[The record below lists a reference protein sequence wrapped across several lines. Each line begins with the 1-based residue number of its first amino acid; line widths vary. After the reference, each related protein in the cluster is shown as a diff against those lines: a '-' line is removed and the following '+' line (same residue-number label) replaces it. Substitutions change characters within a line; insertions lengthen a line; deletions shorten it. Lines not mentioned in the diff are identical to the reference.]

1 MDRLLLIGPNFFEY
15 MSIIKNEIEKHGYV
29 VDYVDDRPKTGV
41 LGKGFLRLF
50 PKQMKFFVDRYVK
63 KIINDYSQNK
73 YKKVVVIL
81 GQVFNEKHI
90 YEFKKAFTG
99 AEFVYYA
106 WDAVKN
112 FNSIAKI
119 YSLFDRSYTFDIEDS
134 RKYTNLKFL
143 PLFYTFTNDSNFATK
158 ENKALIFMTIKKG
171 KMQFVNEIISN
182 LSKFIT
188 IEKRLFLQSKLVFF
202 FYKVADSSFKECKM
216 NDFVYKRLSYKESLE
231 LMNRYKYVVDI
242 PMKNQNGLTM
252 RTFEALA
259 LNSKIITTNLSI
271 SDYRFYNSN
280 DVFIYNSNNHDE
292 LNEFLKSNEFVECDL
307 RNYSLSNFVEEL
319 LGK

>member
-1 MDRLLLIGPNFFEY
+1 MKRVLLIGPNFFEY
-15 MSIIKNEIEKHGYV
+15 MSIIKNEMEKHGFI
-29 VDYVDDRPKTGV
+29 VDYVDDRPKTGI
-41 LGKGFLRLF
+41 LGKAFLRLF

-63 KIINDYSQNK
+63 KTINDYSQNK

-81 GQVFNEKHI
+81 GQVFNESHI
-90 YEFKKAFTG
+90 NLFKKAFTG

-106 WDAVKN
+106 RDAVKN
-112 FNSIAKI
+112 FNNIAKI
-119 YSLFDRSYTFDIEDS
+119 YPLFDRSYTFDMEDS
-134 RKYTNLKFL
+134 KIYADFKFL
-143 PLFYTFTNDSNFATK
+143 PLFYTFTNDSNFDNK
-158 ENKALIFMTIKKG
+158 DNKALIFMTIKKG
-171 KMQFVNEIISN
+171 KMQFVNEIITN

-188 IEKRLFLQSKLVFF
+188 IEKRLFFHFILVFF
-202 FYKVADSSFKECKM
+202 FYKITDSSFKWCKM
-216 NDFVYKRLSYKESLE
+216 SDFVYKRLNYKESLE

-252 RTFEALA
+252 RTFETLA
-259 LNSKIITTNLSI
+259 LNSKLITTNSSI

-292 LNEFLKSNEFVECDL
+292 LNEFLKSNEFVKCDL

>member
-29 VDYVDDRPKTGV
+29 VDYVDDRPNTGV
-41 LGKGFLRLF
+41 LGKAFLRLF
-50 PKQMKFFVDRYVK
+50 PKEMEFFVDRYVK

-81 GQVFNEKHI
+81 GQVFNESHI
-90 YEFKKAFTG
+90 NEFKKAFNG

-106 WDAVKN
+106 RDSVKN
-112 FNSIAKI
+112 FNNIANI
-119 YSLFDRSYTFDIEDS
+119 YSLFDRSCTFDMEDS
-134 RKYTNLKFL
+134 KKYTNFKFL
-143 PLFYTFTNDSNFATK
+143 PLFYTFMNDSDFANK
-158 ENKALIFMTIKKG
+158 ESKVLIFMTIKKG
-171 KMQFVNEIISN
+171 KMQFVNEIINN

-188 IEKRLFLQSKLVFF
+188 VEKRLFLQSKLVFF
-202 FYKVADSSFKECKM
+202 FYKITDSSFKGWKM
-216 NDFVYKRLSYKESLE
+216 SDFVYKRLNYKESLE

-252 RTFEALA
+252 RTFETLA
-259 LNSKIITTNLSI
+259 LNSKLITTNSSI
-271 SDYRFYNSN
+271 SDYTFYNSN
-280 DVFIYNSNNHDE
+280 DIFIYNSNNYDE
-292 LNEFLKSNEFVECDL
+292 LNEFLKSNEFFKCDL
-307 RNYSLSNFVEEL
+307 RNYSLSNFIDEL